1 MAGNEVTSAHVH
13 ASGSLANCRGRLKG
27 FIANHK
33 TGATGDI
40 IVYDNASA
48 ASGDVLIEVD
58 ETVAG
63 PLAYEIPGDGI
74 IFENGLYVSL
84 PANTSITVFVQL
96 GGR

>member
-40 IVYDNASA
+40 VLYDNASA
-48 ASGDVLIEVD
+48 ASGDVILEVD

-63 PLAYEIPGDGI
+63 PLAYEIPGDGV

>member
-1 MAGNEVTSAHVH
+1 MAGNEVTSVHIH
-13 ASGSLANCRGRLKG
+13 ASGSLADCRGRLKG

-40 IVYDNASA
+40 IIYDNVSA
-48 ASGDVLIEVD
+48 ASGTVVIEVD

-74 IFENGLYVSL
+74 IFDDGLYASL
-84 PANTSITVFVQL
+84 PANTSLTVFIQL